1 MKIEYIQRML
11 IDKLIELESI
21 YPSDFITSMKEYIL
35 GEDDIEKLKE
45 LDGFATDGIYLE
57 YFKENIQK
65 KIGLHSP
72 SILELKN
79 YIKNN
84 GGDRVDGEDV
94 SVSKVEDENNIPSR
108 DGILNRVSR
117 NRVTGNVYRG

>member
-1 MKIEYIQRML
+1 MKIEYMQRIL

-65 KIGLHSP
+65 KNWLTFPI
-72 SILELKN
+72 
-79 YIKNN
+79 YF
-84 GGDRVDGEDV
+84 RVKKLYKE
-94 SVSKVEDENNIPSR
+94 
-108 DGILNRVSR
+108 
-117 NRVTGNVYRG
+117 